1 MESDNKGKVR
11 SQVGASRLSKLLTN
25 SPYLSAFV
33 ASDLMQGEPV
43 AVGGGSGRQLTL
55 AEKLKEA
62 GIDIAQFDTLQ
73 SHELDRSLKR
83 NFGGVFLFLTA
94 LFTAASYAIVVLN
107 AVLKWDIPEH
117 SITALIIETPL
128 QFIGLLYIIARNLF
142 PQSRR

>member
-1 MESDNKGKVR
+1 MESNNSGQGQNSGSIK
-11 SQVGASRLSKLLTN
+11 RLSKLLAN

-33 ASDLMQGEPV
+33 ASDLVQGEPR
-43 AVGGGSGRQLTL
+43 ASGTAGGKQLNL
-55 AEKLKEA
+55 AERLKEA

-83 NFGGVFLFLTA
+83 AFGAVFLILTT

-107 AVLKWDIPEH
+107 AALKWGVPEQ
-117 SITALIIETPL
+117 SITALIVETPI